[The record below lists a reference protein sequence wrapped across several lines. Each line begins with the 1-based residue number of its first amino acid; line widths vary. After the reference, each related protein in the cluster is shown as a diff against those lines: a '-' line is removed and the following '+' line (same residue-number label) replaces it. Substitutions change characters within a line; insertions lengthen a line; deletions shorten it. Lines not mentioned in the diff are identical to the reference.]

1 MLVPTKVAV
10 ITGAGSGMGQLSA
23 WRLAADGVAVAAV
36 DVDADGLA
44 RTVRRAPSITPF
56 ECDVSDADAVT
67 ALIADVIE
75 RSGPIDRLVNAAAI
89 APTRRLVEQPTEQI
103 RRLMEVNYFGVV
115 NTTMAVVPAMLGRG
129 AGDVVQY
136 GSLAGWL
143 PSQTFGAYSATKAA
157 VVSFSETLYH
167 ELGAGR
173 RGVRLVCVCPPIVD
187 TPLLDQ
193 VGPNGPKDFER
204 MPRLAPEVVLDAVEA
219 ALDAGHL
226 FAFPGR
232 GTTTLWRLR
241 RFAPNLLWKRID
253 KMEGTA

>member
-1 MLVPTKVAV
+1 MTTKVAL

-36 DVDADGLA
+36 DVNADGLA
-44 RTVRRAPSITPF
+44 RTARRAPSIVNF
-56 ECDVSDADAVT
+56 ECDVSDAHAV
-67 ALIADVIE
+67 ASLVE
-75 RSGPIDRLVNAAAI
+75 RVTTELGPIDRLVNAAAI
-89 APTRRLVEQPTEQI
+89 APTRRLVEQPVEQI
-103 RRLMEVNYFGVV
+103 RRVMEVNYFGVV
-115 NTTMAVVPAMLGRG
+115 NTTMAVVPAMLERG

-193 VGPNGPKDFER
+193 VGPNGPKDFDR
-204 MPRLAPEVVLDAVEA
+204 MPKLAPEVVLDAVEA
-219 ALDAGHL
+219 ALEAGDL

-232 GTTTLWRLR
+232 GTTALWRMR
-241 RFAPNLLWKRID
+241 RWAPQVLWKRID